1 MFRLN
6 PSDIKRQ
13 LKRLGIKNVEVDTPA
28 VEEIIVRL
36 EDGREIV
43 AYTPQVMIVRVPG
56 GAAMIQVVA
65 ETLEEREAQ
74 AGGQPEISEED
85 VKLVAEQ
92 AGVSMEEARQALE
105 EASGDIAAAILLIE
119 ERKQAS

>member
-13 LKRLGIKNVEVDTPA
+13 LRRLGIKNVEVDTPA
-28 VEEIIVRL
+28 VEEIVVRL

-43 AYTPQVMIVRVPG
+43 AYTPQVMIVKIPG

-65 ETLEEREAQ
+65 EALEEREAQ
-74 AGGQPEISEED
+74 SSRQPVISDDD

-92 AGVSMEEARQALE
+92 TGVSLEEARRALE
-105 EASGDIAAAILLIE
+105 EAGGDIAAAILLIE
-119 ERKQAS
+119 ERRQAS